1 MWSLP
6 VLTFFQTLLV
16 ISTASLCN
24 LLLSQMPG
32 SRSPLGLLE
41 EIGVKVFVPFCH
53 STNVQ
58 VFADR
63 LLNLDVFEEPV
74 NIWKGSNMELLGKSS
89 PFYLQHGETLIFMRT
104 EFGPPVVFEAADFFQ
119 ESVKWYEFSHLPS
132 CQDTRCLAVCTTE
145 ELYPVDP
152 YYYRHVPSQEI
163 ALRSTGLDPT
173 THGVTEVDISPALDL
188 DGETCATIQVIT
200 AADSC
205 SDATGKGHYLLDL
218 RPISRRPRMVTYEDT
233 RHDLPDIL
241 SAAGVSFPSGQCGE
255 LLRTR
260 VVGSIQ
266 VLTIGVVADLA
277 EKIFNSGIW
286 ASVTPVTTSASGP
299 PPPDSAPPWRH
310 AQDRH
315 AAGLHAP
322 PRFDREPHS
331 PSPHRALGLDEVTDT
346 ETMEELA
353 LPFQMGV
360 HVMMPDFQDEI
371 LHVHLTA
378 PCTVDHALSAIS
390 EARDTTASLHLD
402 VLVPAHPQPDP
413 SFACVLAIPAW
424 TTHANFGVADLRAID
439 GRLFVHAF
447 PARLNRS
454 SLLLHFEVPDYPGL
468 QVYIADQLL
477 DPLPWYELPLAVTVT
492 VLPPDFAFWPGHSLD
507 MMLHRDWGWAVPCP
521 TFGGL
526 EGPNFLLLSDGNRR
540 ILKVDEARATS
551 SAYLKQEAVRLF
563 RYEEYKVTVCPTVP
577 RTRNAAYLGWHCDAV
592 FTATEAINRT
602 PVPPGRLQTRQHIVF
617 LDRRLLLQA
626 FAWQLAPHG
635 VLDWDKL
642 LRRLQACAPEGF
654 SVSIQ
659 GGRQEHK
666 GMRTFLHV
674 EHGEVLLCVPV
685 ADDQH
690 TDAEQVSST
699 EPSMPGPSQSPASS
713 DSSDSTSEKTGSAHV
728 SQEHSVPDPARYEP
742 ASRSRSPANRRPIT
756 GHGARLARQTLMGM
770 GCVHLGHPVH
780 GHLMSSWLPASWE
793 PPLPTALPIEG
804 FRLGDFHQLSCA
816 TLPGT
821 LLQQTSPVLTSL
833 LLWTHTWQSALC
845 QFLAYLAFLLSHA
858 LCPPS
863 RQHGRVRRARDGPR
877 ANKQLDE
884 PTGSTPADSLRLRT
898 LRHITRV
905 MGGRWLR
912 NWSHQPLEAAP
923 FGYPVPDDTESEPE
937 DDTAQIHFVV
947 LKHDYV
953 PEHAVAPLHL
963 PATQSEAMALLRD
976 QRDPTARHLFPALL
990 PVIPQP
996 RQATACF
1003 LASPAWNPGWH
1014 TICIDTSRVDNR
1026 IFAAFVPEYATR
1038 RDILLLAEIPLGIDP
1053 IVWLGPSDSIL
1064 EDDIRTHLF
1073 PGALVCVFP
1082 AEDVTPRLQSLGEML
1097 LRPNLW
1103 QGESDFPEA
1112 RGLRAYCLAH
1122 RRQGQLYVPDPS
1134 RPMNYRREIAEAVG
1148 SRPESLILFPARP
1161 RPQDVAISGV
1171 TCRTVIGVSDRR
1183 HSSSGLNA
1191 HMVLLDC
1198 RPVEEGWKAFWV
1210 PGTGLD
1216 LGQLLDLFDDSTPQ
1230 GWQACVMELPRRHGL
1245 LPTEPGQVL
1254 TIFYAHSGI
1263 FEMGHNSPPGN
1274 SGPPPTTEPSH
1285 TTAPA
1290 QAAPAASAASAGV
1303 VQAAERNLPSSSPGL
1318 QAAVGQANAQPRT
1331 SLHFLV
1337 LTPEYAPEHITVQA
1351 ELPARAEA
1359 IVLEVDAARDPAKR
1373 AFFPVPLPVP
1383 LQPAFSFVSL
1393 LAVPRWPFVG
1403 VPFLITCFLP
1413 PVHVLPVIGPAVLT
1427 AEGVLRLAGVNAD
1440 APARVFSSDAPWPLR
1455 WGDRF
1460 HVRQGDSI
1468 TILPDDQPFIPPV
1481 PLQHFFDTS
1490 DGWRDDLIIPGPT
1503 EDAAWVL
1510 TEQIAWR
1517 LPASEQ
1523 DGRSMRETV
1532 ATQLQAHPDEVE
1544 VLPATPSIG
1553 DHCRFGFPSNRVF
1566 IAGPL
1571 DLPGH
1576 IPYIIDSRPVLTQLY
1591 WATAERGCV
1600 DVASIC
1606 ASHRHRCPRDH
1617 FVRLTGPGG
1626 PPEDEDTDTTGHDDP
1641 DLAQP
1646 SATSASSGTCRLG
1659 ASLEAVLP
1667 FAFSS
1672 VLCARTNYPMD
1683 VLLSLRLQDLYT
1695 AGELAEFLGT
1705 ELWTLLE
1712 ESISSPNS
1720 QAYFLSATLLDTLEE
1735 HFGSTPGSTLPAHVS
1750 LEQCVPLSAHQLASL
1765 ELQALIPEVAPAF
1778 DPADWLDID
1787 LQQVISDPKLRP
1799 GHKKIFQGLSIW
1811 QHHVQTDFP
1820 HSIAIYTDGSANESD
1835 PNVPCSW
1842 AFTVWFYVHA
1852 QPFYYGGASSTAVPA
1867 HTPYHAGECMDNAV
1881 TAELLALF
1889 WAFTWSAQYAPAY
1902 GVPVAFYYDAI
1913 SVGRGSFGASRAV
1926 KYPVSPQG
1934 ITLPTAVLTL
1944 RHLTAARCV
1953 VSHHHVQGHSGHFA
1967 NELTDRLACLAGR
1980 QPEGYHNRCL
1990 PEWSCRLICHPL
2002 AAWAWL
2008 QQAPQA
2014 DLPTVFAFEAEA
2026 HRLQQNPE
2034 LPTQGPKAGLRHHSP
2049 EHKEVTYQWSCISYN
2064 VLTLKDKPGRNT
2076 DIVEYEQAGMKLL
2089 GRRAIL
2095 KQSLAEHSPLFVG
2108 LQETR
2113 LGETAT
2119 LPDSTYVMYHSGS
2132 TPMGVGGCA
2141 LWVHRDIPYA
2151 TAGSTP
2157 YFLRQEHATITG
2169 VSFRHLNVVFVAPF
2183 LRLFVMVAHGPS
2195 PANHPIEEIIQ
2206 FWRDRTQELQCRP
2219 QGTEVLLLTD
2229 ANAKV
2234 GDLQTGSVG
2243 PRNAE
2248 SENASGEHFHAFLLD
2263 AELFLPSTFPDFHIG
2278 PGATWFSSQAQ
2289 VAYRLDYI
2297 GVPDHWRG
2305 LSLHSEVLSR
2315 FESLQLREDHRP
2327 VYLRVSFTRLLRQD
2341 AYHTRTR
2348 RAIRPDP
2355 PADQHEEAARID
2367 SFTRLP
2373 LVPWSVPIDHQYEA
2387 FTQMWTTIGKSLQ
2400 HKAHRQPIQS
2410 FVSDQALDYIDHR
2423 KALRVYIHQEEAERS
2438 RRLLLIAFAALLHS
2452 WRGTSFTL
2460 EHRAAACRWLSEIDH
2475 SLARAAA
2482 LLRHFARQ
2490 VRRQVAQDR
2499 RQYLA
2504 SLTQQVQDSNPKDPQ
2519 SLYRAVRKAFP
2530 TARSS
2535 RRSGLVPLPAV
2546 YEEDGRLADTP
2557 AAKQECWR
2565 RHFAAQELGD
2575 KVEHEEYLR
2584 RFHDRPITEGP
2595 VFDAD
2600 VLPTL
2605 PEIEQIILGLKKH
2618 KAPGPDCVTADLL
2631 QVAPVAASRQL
2642 FPVLLKTTLMIQ
2654 EPVEFRGGSL
2664 ICLAKRAGAALQC
2677 KDFRSILL
2685 ASVPAKIQ
2693 HRHLRSKLLPLLDR
2707 HGHPTQAGAKAGIS
2721 IEPISLLA
2729 RSFQA
2734 AHQKRRLPWAIT
2746 FYDLQAAFYR
2756 IVRETLVPSRQD
2768 DAALRSLLHRIGIPP
2783 TALEELA
2790 EQLRRVAALPSMGAS
2805 PHLVR
2810 LIQDLFHATWFR
2822 MDFDDVLTCTS
2833 RGTRPGDPAADIL
2846 FSLSF
2851 AAFIRHTEQTLRE
2864 RGLEALPLPST
2875 STHPWAQADQASTVG
2890 FPAWADDFAHL
2901 QNATVFSGIIQR
2913 VQLSTQVV
2921 QERATAIGMRLT
2933 YAPDKTATL
2942 LPPGQDWLQH
2952 GAVQDDEDR
2961 QLYIDIV
2968 DRLTNTHHQLAIVP
2982 AYKHLGCILTSTGD
2996 PRPDL
3001 ARKKSRALSVVRPLG
3016 RRLFGNRAIPLD
3028 TRRLLLRSLA
3038 ISRFVYSGAALI
3050 LNAALH
3056 QRTWDQAYIQIWRSL
3071 LPRKQ
3076 GDKPA
3081 HGYSVLL
3088 AARAAAPP
3096 LALARARA
3104 LLLQKLT
3111 QHGPAVL
3118 RTFLYDHW
3126 IACPLGAW
3134 LSQLH
3139 EDVKLITL
3147 YLPKVRGLL
3156 SSHDPVHDILDSL
3169 QTDPTWWPRQARAA
3183 EKAFLTAVSDWS
3195 LRHSDSATAQ
3205 LPPVEDHVPPT
3216 PDLGSRPF
3224 ACHQCDAAFPL
3235 RKHLGVHLARAHGIL
3250 SPSRH
3255 FAFDVYCHGCHRW
3268 YGSVR
3273 QVQQHLKQSGPCLL
3287 RVCQVLPALSVEQIR
3302 EVEGPEVAKAKQIAK
3317 GNWQAFEGFSSRTH
3331 MVGPPLPT
3339 FSERCQ
3345 DLDFQSEDIPLY
3357 LLARAFRPSAQ
3368 VIEWIQQHV
3377 DSRSTLGVEL
3387 CVVDAA
3393 VLPLVSEG
3401 IQFTLVKAAMVT
3413 ASVLDID
3420 RFVRVQVSAKDSGQ
3434 GSEGACRASGRSRVS
3449 LQLIVLLVLVSLLG
3463 VTDAAPSAQAGAWT
3477 ECPLGEGGHES

>member
-1 MWSLP
+1 MERRNRSLRALAWLVVASLEGSVSEALAPIRAGSSSTALPFPFLYGDAASGRGPDRDFGRTAWSHTGWPGTKCAVTFEPCAEGRAAASTSTSRSQQNSGPIRNLLTRLEKIFRQRAHALSERYTAHRSSHRGCHPRTRTCIFCCQASHSLWCESARRPGSTAFCRGCLGANAYYMGASRWRLTSRSHATWFSDSQHGTGCTQTAHARGTAAARTIRGHSHAFRPASACFDPMYGSHSPSHHGSISLAYYADDEQRTAATSAALWSSWFYADSTCTTSSGGQCRGPITARRRRSWAEWLLQWTGPGPLRAHGRSYHSRPRKWGASASFQCQPGSSGQKSSSSGYLTPICQEAYETQIALSRTGKPMPEAGSCQGGGSAQGSSCTGFSSLAAGRGGCTGRSCQQSFWVVCSSRKLWPIRCYAALWEAHGAWAPCAQVRSSYATTCTRRAKTDCHCGGGRTRGRHGRGPPGSTLIHIRTESLVGMSKRHGYSSLPGPGAFEIHWDGFHRTVPPVGQCYIRAACPSLTCGLFRFHPVACSLRSLQTGRRSCFFAGPVTPAAGFSSQLPASSLGLLSSIATLPWTLGFVSEGFGPRSRQVLTGTSWPLSIPTLPVTARAGSATMVLLTASPTAGPKMCIGGSGAHSVCSVGAQYAPSAPASYSATFGSNLTTLFVMWSLP

-32 SRSPLGLLE
+32 SRSPLGCLCRLPFAAASTSAALPWRSASPANTPLCRPHRPIPQGRGPSTTHRSRLRFRWLSRPIWWFLGFSTLPQVVWSIPLAARDKPILQQAYRDMHCDAQMSHPSCSTDIAPDLGSCLAPNTAVNMPSDISPMRQPDIPASPAGPTITATVQCSGLLE

-58 VFADR
+58 VFADRSAGLDKFCEDVKALKDRPFPEHDCVVALKPQQFMGMMDVISYHSLLDRLPAPHKAVVLDLSRVGGHCHATVLPACTTWDALAHQVCR

-1617 FVRLTGPGG
+1617 FVRLTGGHSPPGQ
-1626 PPEDEDTDTTGHDDP
+1626 EIITTGIFSRVKSYA
-1641 DLAQP
+1641 LN
-1646 SATSASSGTCRLG
+1646 TCPAEIVFDSRLMTMIK
-1659 ASLEAVLP
+1659 
-1667 FAFSS
+1667 
-1672 VLCARTNYPMD
+1672 AREVHQRTRTLTPRDTMIQT
-1683 VLLSLRLQDLYT
+1683 LLSRPPHLHLQVRMP
-1695 AGELAEFLGT
+1695 ALAVHSKVITPVACTTPHFPSTGRVPIQC
-1705 ELWTLLE
+1705 WT
-1712 ESISSPNS
+1712 SVSWV
-1720 QAYFLSATLLDTLEE
+1720 YR
-1735 HFGSTPGSTLPAHVS
+1735 STPFCQAARLSPLPVTVI
-1750 LEQCVPLSAHQLASL
+1750 LLPLSAFGSVPSNSHSNIYSEILLPSSGARLSL
-1765 ELQALIPEVAPAF
+1765 LFGLLQAVA
-1778 DPADWLDID
+1778 
-1787 LQQVISDPKLRP
+1787 
-1799 GHKKIFQGLSIW
+1799 
-1811 QHHVQTDFP
+1811 
-1820 HSIAIYTDGSANESD
+1820 E
-1835 PNVPCSW
+1835 
-1842 AFTVWFYVHA
+1842 
-1852 QPFYYGGASSTAVPA
+1852 
-1867 HTPYHAGECMDNAV
+1867 
-1881 TAELLALF
+1881 
-1889 WAFTWSAQYAPAY
+1889 
-1902 GVPVAFYYDAI
+1902 
-1913 SVGRGSFGASRAV
+1913 
-1926 KYPVSPQG
+1926 
-1934 ITLPTAVLTL
+1934 
-1944 RHLTAARCV
+1944 
-1953 VSHHHVQGHSGHFA
+1953 
-1967 NELTDRLACLAGR
+1967 
-1980 QPEGYHNRCL
+1980 
-1990 PEWSCRLICHPL
+1990 
-2002 AAWAWL
+2002 
-2008 QQAPQA
+2008 
-2014 DLPTVFAFEAEA
+2014 
-2026 HRLQQNPE
+2026 
-2034 LPTQGPKAGLRHHSP
+2034 
-2049 EHKEVTYQWSCISYN
+2049 
-2064 VLTLKDKPGRNT
+2064 
-2076 DIVEYEQAGMKLL
+2076 
-2089 GRRAIL
+2089 
-2095 KQSLAEHSPLFVG
+2095 
-2108 LQETR
+2108 
-2113 LGETAT
+2113 
-2119 LPDSTYVMYHSGS
+2119 
-2132 TPMGVGGCA
+2132 
-2141 LWVHRDIPYA
+2141 
-2151 TAGSTP
+2151 
-2157 YFLRQEHATITG
+2157 
-2169 VSFRHLNVVFVAPF
+2169 
-2183 LRLFVMVAHGPS
+2183 
-2195 PANHPIEEIIQ
+2195 
-2206 FWRDRTQELQCRP
+2206 
-2219 QGTEVLLLTD
+2219 
-2229 ANAKV
+2229 
-2234 GDLQTGSVG
+2234 
-2243 PRNAE
+2243 
-2248 SENASGEHFHAFLLD
+2248 
-2263 AELFLPSTFPDFHIG
+2263 
-2278 PGATWFSSQAQ
+2278 
-2289 VAYRLDYI
+2289 
-2297 GVPDHWRG
+2297 
-2305 LSLHSEVLSR
+2305 
-2315 FESLQLREDHRP
+2315 
-2327 VYLRVSFTRLLRQD
+2327 
-2341 AYHTRTR
+2341 
-2348 RAIRPDP
+2348 
-2355 PADQHEEAARID
+2355 
-2367 SFTRLP
+2367 
-2373 LVPWSVPIDHQYEA
+2373 
-2387 FTQMWTTIGKSLQ
+2387 
-2400 HKAHRQPIQS
+2400 
-2410 FVSDQALDYIDHR
+2410 
-2423 KALRVYIHQEEAERS
+2423 
-2438 RRLLLIAFAALLHS
+2438 
-2452 WRGTSFTL
+2452 
-2460 EHRAAACRWLSEIDH
+2460 
-2475 SLARAAA
+2475 
-2482 LLRHFARQ
+2482 
-2490 VRRQVAQDR
+2490 
-2499 RQYLA
+2499 
-2504 SLTQQVQDSNPKDPQ
+2504 
-2519 SLYRAVRKAFP
+2519 
-2530 TARSS
+2530 
-2535 RRSGLVPLPAV
+2535 
-2546 YEEDGRLADTP
+2546 
-2557 AAKQECWR
+2557 
-2565 RHFAAQELGD
+2565 
-2575 KVEHEEYLR
+2575 
-2584 RFHDRPITEGP
+2584 
-2595 VFDAD
+2595 
-2600 VLPTL
+2600 
-2605 PEIEQIILGLKKH
+2605 
-2618 KAPGPDCVTADLL
+2618 
-2631 QVAPVAASRQL
+2631 
-2642 FPVLLKTTLMIQ
+2642 
-2654 EPVEFRGGSL
+2654 
-2664 ICLAKRAGAALQC
+2664 
-2677 KDFRSILL
+2677 
-2685 ASVPAKIQ
+2685 
-2693 HRHLRSKLLPLLDR
+2693 
-2707 HGHPTQAGAKAGIS
+2707 
-2721 IEPISLLA
+2721 
-2729 RSFQA
+2729 
-2734 AHQKRRLPWAIT
+2734 
-2746 FYDLQAAFYR
+2746 
-2756 IVRETLVPSRQD
+2756 
-2768 DAALRSLLHRIGIPP
+2768 
-2783 TALEELA
+2783 
-2790 EQLRRVAALPSMGAS
+2790 
-2805 PHLVR
+2805 
-2810 LIQDLFHATWFR
+2810 
-2822 MDFDDVLTCTS
+2822 
-2833 RGTRPGDPAADIL
+2833 
-2846 FSLSF
+2846 
-2851 AAFIRHTEQTLRE
+2851 
-2864 RGLEALPLPST
+2864 
-2875 STHPWAQADQASTVG
+2875 
-2890 FPAWADDFAHL
+2890 
-2901 QNATVFSGIIQR
+2901 
-2913 VQLSTQVV
+2913 
-2921 QERATAIGMRLT
+2921 
-2933 YAPDKTATL
+2933 
-2942 LPPGQDWLQH
+2942 
-2952 GAVQDDEDR
+2952 
-2961 QLYIDIV
+2961 
-2968 DRLTNTHHQLAIVP
+2968 
-2982 AYKHLGCILTSTGD
+2982 
-2996 PRPDL
+2996 
-3001 ARKKSRALSVVRPLG
+3001 
-3016 RRLFGNRAIPLD
+3016 
-3028 TRRLLLRSLA
+3028 
-3038 ISRFVYSGAALI
+3038 
-3050 LNAALH
+3050 
-3056 QRTWDQAYIQIWRSL
+3056 
-3071 LPRKQ
+3071 
-3076 GDKPA
+3076 
-3081 HGYSVLL
+3081 
-3088 AARAAAPP
+3088 
-3096 LALARARA
+3096 
-3104 LLLQKLT
+3104 
-3111 QHGPAVL
+3111 
-3118 RTFLYDHW
+3118 
-3126 IACPLGAW
+3126 
-3134 LSQLH
+3134 
-3139 EDVKLITL
+3139 
-3147 YLPKVRGLL
+3147 
-3156 SSHDPVHDILDSL
+3156 
-3169 QTDPTWWPRQARAA
+3169 
-3183 EKAFLTAVSDWS
+3183 
-3195 LRHSDSATAQ
+3195 
-3205 LPPVEDHVPPT
+3205 
-3216 PDLGSRPF
+3216 
-3224 ACHQCDAAFPL
+3224 
-3235 RKHLGVHLARAHGIL
+3235 
-3250 SPSRH
+3250 
-3255 FAFDVYCHGCHRW
+3255 
-3268 YGSVR
+3268 
-3273 QVQQHLKQSGPCLL
+3273 
-3287 RVCQVLPALSVEQIR
+3287 
-3302 EVEGPEVAKAKQIAK
+3302 
-3317 GNWQAFEGFSSRTH
+3317 
-3331 MVGPPLPT
+3331 
-3339 FSERCQ
+3339 
-3345 DLDFQSEDIPLY
+3345 
-3357 LLARAFRPSAQ
+3357 
-3368 VIEWIQQHV
+3368 
-3377 DSRSTLGVEL
+3377 
-3387 CVVDAA
+3387 
-3393 VLPLVSEG
+3393 
-3401 IQFTLVKAAMVT
+3401 
-3413 ASVLDID
+3413 
-3420 RFVRVQVSAKDSGQ
+3420 
-3434 GSEGACRASGRSRVS
+3434 
-3449 LQLIVLLVLVSLLG
+3449 
-3463 VTDAAPSAQAGAWT
+3463 
-3477 ECPLGEGGHES
+3477 